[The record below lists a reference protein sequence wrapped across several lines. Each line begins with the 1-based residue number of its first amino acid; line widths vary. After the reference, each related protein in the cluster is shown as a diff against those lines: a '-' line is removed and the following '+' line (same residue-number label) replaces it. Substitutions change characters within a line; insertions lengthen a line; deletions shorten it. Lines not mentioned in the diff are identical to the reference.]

1 MTAQAGSRSAF
12 GMEYVSYLSKTL
24 AHRHTRADTARVE
37 SSANVCDV
45 LQTSAASSSDR
56 GEGVPL
62 SCLCHE
68 RPTGLHALAS
78 RHPPTSEAAG
88 LPPPCPQLRS
98 LPHTVGRDGRDGGRV
113 AVAAR
118 APCYARQR
126 PAKAAPS
133 PTVRR
138 DTHTQFPRLRGGAG
152 ALPSALVNAT
162 NLLCCC

>member
-88 LPPPCPQLRS
+88 LPPPCPRLRRLATHHRTGRTGRRS
-98 LPHTVGRDGRDGGRV
+98 CCCRSASAVLCEAASGQGRTISYCAARHTHAVSALGEGLRV
-113 AVAAR
+113 ALCAR
-118 APCYARQR
+118 
-126 PAKAAPS
+126 
-133 PTVRR
+133 
-138 DTHTQFPRLRGGAG
+138 
-152 ALPSALVNAT
+152 
-162 NLLCCC
+162 